1 MLIAEES
8 SEKCNNSTLLCITKP
23 SERRYILSMHFK
35 AKSYTEMEWF
45 DQTVFD
51 KMTCKKITKPLW
63 EKSQKRSGTNPA
75 SRCHRNPKSGAHT
88 NPPGFSR
95 KAWGGAAAVGSVA
108 LLNIPIS
115 VTTKSF
121 GNRSPQGT
129 TWKNVSKLENE
140 SEEKH
145 RFKLEHARS
154 TRLAI
159 NCCNVGVGENCWDFR

>member
-1 MLIAEES
+1 MPSQISVL
-8 SEKCNNSTLLCITKP
+8 TKGKVP
-23 SERRYILSMHFK
+23 
-35 AKSYTEMEWF
+35 
-45 DQTVFD
+45 VFD
-51 KMTCKKITKPLW
+51 RWHVNNCYLKKITEPLW

-75 SRCHRNPKSGAHT
+75 SRCHRNPKSRAHT

-129 TWKNVSKLENE
+129 TWKNVSKLGKAPIETWIYALN
-140 SEEKH
+140 SDCWVNT
-145 RFKLEHARS
+145 S
-154 TRLAI
+154 LAI
-159 NCCNVGVGENCWDFR
+159 NCYNAGAVKNVETLGKVTARSSS